1 MRGYFTIIL
10 EVEFP
15 VTHSARQ
22 LADTI
27 LDRGKRFDP
36 QVLVTEVRNESLKP
50 AVPSGERF
58 ILTVLGDDA
67 PGIIHGIAGCL
78 AAHGVNIVDLQAR
91 LDAARFALVV
101 EAMIPQD
108 LTPETIRSE
117 LERFGRDHKIEAYV
131 QHENIF
137 LATTEPGPV
146 LVGPAVRTQGAPF
159 HRTEDVL
166 ATLSMI
172 RQYKLDVRTVTMGI
186 DLQPCAAPDLST
198 LCDRIRERLV
208 HYSGRLR
215 AVCRE
220 VEGRYGIPIVNRRIA
235 VSPIGWVAAGQRTE
249 GLLAIARTLDAVAAE
264 VGVDLV
270 GGFSAL
276 VQKGW
281 TEAERRLIASLPE
294 VLSTTERVCASVN
307 VGTTA
312 AGINMDAI
320 LALGHV
326 LKETAERTRDHDG
339 FGCAKLVIFANAPSD
354 NPFMAG
360 AFHGPGEPDC
370 VINIGV
376 SGPGVVKAAV
386 EDLVTHSPTGPTL
399 GEIAEEIKST
409 AFRVTRVGELIGREV
424 AARLG
429 VSFGI
434 VDLSLAPTPQVGD
447 SVGEIL
453 QAMGVVRIGAPG
465 STAALALLNDAVK
478 KGGSFAS
485 SSVGG
490 LSGAFVAVSEDAALA
505 CAVET
510 GDLTLAK
517 LEAMTAVC
525 SVGLDMIA
533 VPGETDAETL
543 AALIADEV
551 AIGVINHKTT

>member
-1 MRGYFTIIL
+1 MY
-10 EVEFP
+10 
-15 VTHSARQ
+15 
-22 LADTI
+22 
-27 LDRGKRFDP
+27 
-36 QVLVTEVRNESLKP
+36 
-50 AVPSGERF
+50 
-58 ILTVLGDDA
+58 
-67 PGIIHGIAGCL
+67 
-78 AAHGVNIVDLQAR
+78 
-91 LDAARFALVV
+91 
-101 EAMIPQD
+101 
-108 LTPETIRSE
+108 
-117 LERFGRDHKIEAYV
+117 
-131 QHENIF
+131 
-137 LATTEPGPV
+137 
-146 LVGPAVRTQGAPF
+146 
-159 HRTEDVL
+159 RTEDVL
-166 ATLSMI
+166 ATLGMV
-172 RQYKLDVRTVTMGI
+172 RHYKLDVRTVTMGI
-186 DLQPCAAPDLST
+186 DLHSCASPDVAT
-198 LCDRIRERLV
+198 LCDRVRHRLI
-208 HYSGRLR
+208 HYAGRLR
-215 AVCRE
+215 EVCQE
-220 VEGRYGIPIVNRRIA
+220 VQGRYGIPIVNRRIA
-235 VSPIGWVAAGQRTE
+235 VSPIASVAAGHDAE
-249 GLLAIARTLDAVAAE
+249 GLLAVARAMDATAAE
-264 VGVDLV
+264 VGVDLI
-270 GGFSAL
+270 GGFTAQ

-281 TEAERRLIASLPE
+281 TESEKRLIEALPE
-294 VLSTTERVCASVN
+294 VLSTTQRVCSSVN

-320 LALGHV
+320 ALLGRI
-326 LKETAERTRDHDG
+326 LKDTAERTRSHDG
-339 FGCAKLVIFANAPSD
+339 FGCAKLVIFGNAPTD

-360 AFHGPGEPDC
+360 AFHGAGEPDC

-386 EDLVTHSPTGPTL
+386 EDLVKSAAVRPTL

-429 VSFGI
+429 VAFGI

-453 QAMGVVRIGAPG
+453 QAMGVERLGAPG

-505 CAVET
+505 AAVAC

-533 VPGETDAETL
+533 VPGDTDPETL

-551 AIGVINHKTT
+551 AIGVINHKTTAVRVIPVPGKAAGERAVFGGLFGEMDILPIHAAGGSTAFVRHGGRIPAPLSSLRN

>member
-1 MRGYFTIIL
+1 LY
-10 EVEFP
+10 
-15 VTHSARQ
+15 
-22 LADTI
+22 
-27 LDRGKRFDP
+27 
-36 QVLVTEVRNESLKP
+36 
-50 AVPSGERF
+50 
-58 ILTVLGDDA
+58 
-67 PGIIHGIAGCL
+67 
-78 AAHGVNIVDLQAR
+78 
-91 LDAARFALVV
+91 
-101 EAMIPQD
+101 
-108 LTPETIRSE
+108 
-117 LERFGRDHKIEAYV
+117 
-131 QHENIF
+131 
-137 LATTEPGPV
+137 
-146 LVGPAVRTQGAPF
+146 
-159 HRTEDVL
+159 RTEDVL
-166 ATLSMI
+166 VTLGMI
-172 RQYKLDVRTVTMGI
+172 RSYKLDVRTVTMGI
-186 DLQPCAAPDLST
+186 DLSPCAAPDLEVF
-198 LCDRIRERLV
+198 CARVRARLL
-208 HYSGRLR
+208 HFAGRLKQ
-215 AVCRE
+215 VCE
-220 VEGRYGIPIVNRRIA
+220 DVEQRYGIPIVNRRIA
-235 VSPIGWVAAGQRTE
+235 VSPVAGVASAHSAE
-249 GLLAIARTLDAVAAE
+249 GYLELARTLDAVAEE

-270 GGFSAL
+270 GGFSAQ

-281 TEAERRLIASLPE
+281 TEGAKRLIGTLPE
-294 VLSTTERVCASVN
+294 VLSSTKRVCASVN

-326 LKETAERTRDHDG
+326 LKDAAERTRDHDG

-386 EDLVTHSPTGPTL
+386 EDLMAHALSPPTL
-399 GEIAEEIKST
+399 GDIAEEIKST

-424 AARLG
+424 ASRLG
-429 VSFGI
+429 VAFGI

-505 CAVET
+505 NAVQQ

-533 VPGETDAETL
+533 VPGDTDAETL

-551 AIGVINHKTT
+551 SIGVINHKTTAVRVIPVPGKVAGDRAVFGGLFGEMPILPIHAAGGSTAFVRHGGRIPAPLSSLRN

>member
-1 MRGYFTIIL
+1 LY
-10 EVEFP
+10 
-15 VTHSARQ
+15 
-22 LADTI
+22 
-27 LDRGKRFDP
+27 
-36 QVLVTEVRNESLKP
+36 
-50 AVPSGERF
+50 
-58 ILTVLGDDA
+58 
-67 PGIIHGIAGCL
+67 
-78 AAHGVNIVDLQAR
+78 
-91 LDAARFALVV
+91 
-101 EAMIPQD
+101 
-108 LTPETIRSE
+108 
-117 LERFGRDHKIEAYV
+117 
-131 QHENIF
+131 
-137 LATTEPGPV
+137 
-146 LVGPAVRTQGAPF
+146 
-159 HRTEDVL
+159 RTEDVL
-166 ATLSMI
+166 ATLGMI
-172 RQYKLDVRTVTMGI
+172 RQHKLDVRTVTMGI
-186 DLQPCAAPDLST
+186 DLHPCASPDLSA
-198 LCDRIRERLV
+198 LCARIRDRLLRFA
-208 HYSGRLR
+208 GQLR

-235 VSPIGWVAAGQRTE
+235 VSPIASVASGHSAE
-249 GLLAIARTLDAVAAE
+249 GYIAVARTLDAVAAE
-264 VGVDLV
+264 VEVDLI
-270 GGFSAL
+270 GGYSAL

-281 TEAERRLIASLPE
+281 TEGDRQLIETLPE

-320 LALGHV
+320 LALGRI
-326 LKETAERTRDHDG
+326 LKETAERTRSHDG
-339 FGCAKLVIFANAPSD
+339 FGCAKLVIFANAPND

-360 AFHGPGEPDC
+360 AFHGTGEPDC

-376 SGPGVVKAAV
+376 SGPGVVKAAI
-386 EDLVTHSPTGPTL
+386 EDLVGHSAANPTL

-429 VSFGI
+429 ASFGI

-453 QAMGVVRIGAPG
+453 QAMGVLRIGAPG

-490 LSGAFVAVSEDAALA
+490 LSGAFVAVSEDSALA
-505 CAVET
+505 DAVER

-533 VPGETDAETL
+533 VPGDTDAETL

-551 AIGVINHKTT
+551 AIGVINHKTTAVRVIPVPGKAAGERAVFGGLFGEMAILPIHAAGGSAPFVLHGGRIPAPLSSLRN

>member
-1 MRGYFTIIL
+1 MY
-10 EVEFP
+10 
-15 VTHSARQ
+15 
-22 LADTI
+22 
-27 LDRGKRFDP
+27 
-36 QVLVTEVRNESLKP
+36 
-50 AVPSGERF
+50 
-58 ILTVLGDDA
+58 
-67 PGIIHGIAGCL
+67 
-78 AAHGVNIVDLQAR
+78 
-91 LDAARFALVV
+91 
-101 EAMIPQD
+101 
-108 LTPETIRSE
+108 
-117 LERFGRDHKIEAYV
+117 
-131 QHENIF
+131 
-137 LATTEPGPV
+137 
-146 LVGPAVRTQGAPF
+146 
-159 HRTEDVL
+159 RTEDVL
-166 ATLSMI
+166 ATLGMV
-172 RQYKLDVRTVTMGI
+172 RQHKLDVRTVTMGV
-186 DLQPCAAPDLST
+186 DLQSCAAPGVST
-198 LCDRIRERLV
+198 LCARVRDRLLK
-208 HYSGRLR
+208 YAGRLR

-220 VEGRYGIPIVNRRIA
+220 VEHRYGIPIVNRRLA
-235 VSPIGWVAAGQRTE
+235 VSPIANIAAGHDPE
-249 GLLAIARTLDAVAAE
+249 GLLAVARTLDEVAAE

-270 GGFSAL
+270 GGFTAL

-281 TEAERRLIASLPE
+281 TESERRLIDALPL
-294 VLSTTERVCASVN
+294 VLSTTSRVCGSVN

-320 LALGHV
+320 ARLGHI
-326 LKETAERTRDHDG
+326 LKDTAERTRANDG

-360 AFHGPGEPDC
+360 AFHGAGEPDC

-386 EDLVTHSPTGPTL
+386 EDLVKNAPVRPTL

-429 VSFGI
+429 VAFGI

-453 QAMGVVRIGAPG
+453 QAMGVTRLGAPG

-505 CAVET
+505 KAVEV
-510 GDLTLAK
+510 GDLTLSK

-533 VPGETDAETL
+533 VPGDTDAETL

-551 AIGVINHKTT
+551 AIGVINHKTTAVRVIPVPGKGPGDRAVFGGLFGEMAILPIHAAGGSAAFVQHGGRIPAPLSSLRN